1 MRIKIRGGT
10 VQHGE
15 SSLCMACRYATVV
28 KGQSLREEI
37 VQCDRLSEGHN
48 LVRFP
53 VTFCTG
59 YVDRRH
65 PSIREMEDLAWILRT
80 DAARKQ
86 IGFIQARKLEP
97 KDRYVLPCDDEW

>member
-15 SSLCMACRYATVV
+15 SSLCMACRFATVV
-28 KGQSLREEI
+28 KGRSLREEI

-80 DAARKQ
+80 DLARK

-97 KDRYVLPCDDEW
+97 KDRYVLPDDEW

>member
-15 SSLCMACRYATVV
+15 SSLCMTCRHATVV

-48 LVRFP
+48 LVRFR
-53 VTFCTG
+53 VTSCTG
-59 YVDRRH
+59 YADRRQ
-65 PSIREMEDLAWILRT
+65 PSLRDMEDLAWILRT
-80 DAARKQ
+80 DARRNQ

-97 KDRYVLPCDDEW
+97 RDRYVLHGDDDW

>member
-1 MRIKIRGGT
+1 MRLKIRGGT

-15 SSLCMACRYATVV
+15 SSLCMTCRHATVV

-48 LVRFP
+48 VLR
-53 VTFCTG
+53 TFCTG
-59 YVDRRH
+59 SADLRR
-65 PSIREMEDLAWILRT
+65 PSLREMEDLAWILRT
-80 DAARKQ
+80 DATRKQ

>member
-15 SSLCMACRYATVV
+15 SSLCMTCRYATVV
-28 KGQSLREEI
+28 KGQSLRQEI

-59 YVDRRH
+59 YADRRH

-80 DAARKQ
+80 DATRNQ
-86 IGFIQARKLEP
+86 IGFIQARKLQP
-97 KDRYVLPCDDEW
+97 KDRYVLPEDDEW

>member
-15 SSLCMACRYATVV
+15 SSLCMTCRHATVV

-48 LVRFP
+48 VLR
-53 VTFCTG
+53 TFCTG
-59 YVDRRH
+59 SADLRR
-65 PSIREMEDLAWILRT
+65 PSLREMEDLAWILRT
-80 DAARKQ
+80 DATRKQ

-97 KDRYVLPCDDEW
+97 KGRYVLPCDDEW

>member
-1 MRIKIRGGT
+1 
-10 VQHGE
+10 
-15 SSLCMACRYATVV
+15 MANR
-28 KGQSLREEI
+28 
-37 VQCDRLSEGHN
+37 DN
-48 LVRFP
+48 LIRFP

-80 DAARKQ
+80 EATRKQ

-97 KDRYVLPCDDEW
+97 KDRYVLPHDDEW